1 MRFQS
6 LFNNQT
12 ESLGVKISLV
22 DLKELLN
29 DGHKKFHFKWLSENS
44 FVISLNFSFGTNLA
58 FDTNYPNTK
67 SDIIF
72 YGSLAEMEDS
82 KTEIKLETEKK
93 SFLLVLMIVLPVL
106 VLIFQ
111 SFLRVEFP
119 VFLIALLLFP
129 ILIIGL
135 LNFIRSEENR
145 LLRVFMEFLNNRL
158 NS

>member
-1 MRFQS
+1 M
-6 LFNNQT
+6 
-12 ESLGVKISLV
+12 

-29 DGHKKFHFKWLSENS
+29 DGHKKFYFKWLSENS
-44 FVISLNFSFGTNLA
+44 FVISLNFSFGTNLV

-82 KTEIKLETEKK
+82 KTEIKLKTNKK

-106 VLIFQ
+106 VLILQ
-111 SFLRVEFP
+111 SFLKIEFP
-119 VFLIALLLFP
+119 VLLIALFLFP

-135 LNFIRSEENR
+135 LNFVKSEENR
-145 LLRVFMEFLNNRL
+145 LLRAFMEFLNNRL